1 MAVIWRRF
9 LDSVAAR
16 PDEVAVSHAGGVA
29 TYAGL
34 LAAAEAAA
42 GSIPAAGGPRPM
54 RAVIRQSD
62 PFALLVQV
70 LACWRQGFAAVV
82 LRDSM
87 TAAQVDEIVG
97 WLGATVTLD
106 GPPLDAA
113 APAPSPGP
121 LGPRDEALVICT
133 SGTTGTPKLVAL
145 PAESV
150 CITAATIAAALGLGP
165 GDRVAVNTPLG
176 YMYGLMGGC
185 LASLWAGATIR
196 LFQPRDPLTQLQAA
210 IRREGITVVQG
221 PPSLFRLL
229 LAYWDGEPFP
239 GVRLVTTGGEPLGG
253 DLAAGL
259 ARAFPNARRLFLYG
273 MTEAGPRIS
282 HLAFEEGGGA
292 DACVGVPYDHFQ
304 WRIDPVAGSDAGRLV
319 LRGPSMF
326 LGYVAR
332 EGGYE
337 GLDAQGFFH
346 TNDLV
351 SRDAAGRLHFRGRLD
366 RIFRS
371 GGRLVNPEA
380 VERVL
385 ASHPDVEDA
394 VVSPEAHPLLGLV
407 PVATVVMRPGATF
420 DPAALLAA
428 CTAVVESHA
437 LPRRI
442 VPGDAGGLAESG
454 KRHRPAEP
462 GPRS

>member
-1 MAVIWRRF
+1 MIWRRF
-9 LDSVAAR
+9 LESVAAR
-16 PDEVAVSHAGGVA
+16 PDGVAVSHAGGVV
-29 TYAGL
+29 TYAAL

-42 GSIPAAGGPRPM
+42 GRIPSPGGPRPW
-54 RAVIRQSD
+54 RAVIRQAD
-62 PFALLVQV
+62 PCALLVHA

-87 TAAQVDEIVG
+87 TAAQVDEIAG
-97 WLGATVTLD
+97 WLRPAVMLD
-106 GPPLDAA
+106 GPPPHVAA
-113 APAPSPGP
+113 SMPPPAP

-150 CITAATIAAALGLGP
+150 CITAATIGASLGLGP
-165 GDRVAVNTPLG
+165 ADRVAVNTPLG

-185 LASLWAGATIR
+185 LASLWAGAAIR

-210 IRREGITVVQG
+210 LRREGITVVQG
-221 PPSLFRLL
+221 PPSLFRLF

-239 GVRLVTTGGEPLGG
+239 GVRMVTTGGEPLGA

-259 ARAFPNARRLFLYG
+259 TRAFPNARRLFLYG

-282 HLAFEEGGGA
+282 HLAFEEGGGT
-292 DACVGVPYDHFQ
+292 DACVGVPYDHFD
-304 WRIDPVAGSDAGRLV
+304 WRIEPVAGSDAGRLV

-326 LGYVAR
+326 LGYITR
-332 EGGYE
+332 QGGYE
-337 GLDAQGFFH
+337 GLDAEGFFH

-351 SRDAAGRLHFRGRLD
+351 TLDATGRLHFRGRLD

-394 VVSPEAHPLLGLV
+394 VVSPEEHPLLGLV
-407 PVATVVMRPGATF
+407 PVARVVLRPGAVF
-420 DPAALLAA
+420 DQVALMAA
-428 CTAVVESHA
+428 CAAAVEPHA

-454 KRHRPAEP
+454 KRNRPAGP